1 MLGYVKHCWSAYLGG
16 LLELRSRY
24 VRDVVLEARRLQRDE
39 DLVWRGT
46 KALVELSSERGTD
59 QWITIKEIRQRSG
72 ITPKQSA
79 TSGLWPWLRSG
90 AEVIRK
96 KEGTRACCIH
106 SDFRQAMELVF
117 RPSAISPT
125 REITELQGL
134 GKEIWE
140 GIDPQEYVERE
151 RQSWSGYMTYKAK
164 SLA

>member
-1 MLGYVKHCWSAYLGG
+1 MLGYVKHYWSAYLGG

-24 VRDVVLEARRLQRDE
+24 VRDVVLKARRLQRDE

-46 KALVELSSERGTD
+46 KALVELSSKRGTD

-79 TSGLWPWLRSG
+79 TSGLWPWLGSG

-96 KEGTRACCIH
+96 KEGTRAYCIH

-117 RPSAISPT
+117 RPSAISPLVKS
-125 REITELQGL
+125 RN
-134 GKEIWE
+134 
-140 GIDPQEYVERE
+140 
-151 RQSWSGYMTYKAK
+151 YKASEKKFGRASIRK
-164 SLA
+164 SMLNGNGRVGVGR